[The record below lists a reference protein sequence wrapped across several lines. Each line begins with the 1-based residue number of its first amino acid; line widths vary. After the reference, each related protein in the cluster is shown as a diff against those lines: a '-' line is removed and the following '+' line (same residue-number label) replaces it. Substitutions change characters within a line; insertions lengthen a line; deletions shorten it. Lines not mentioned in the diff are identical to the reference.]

1 MPFRKSLMSKLPAQ
15 FKPTVYR
22 SVWIRSL
29 FLIKLQAFMFLV
41 FRLAEHFV
49 KETKKYL
56 HELHKNITFKSKIE
70 ENGGMSSLDVQ
81 TSLDNNKY
89 TTSV

>member
-1 MPFRKSLMSKLPAQ
+1 
-15 FKPTVYR
+15 
-22 SVWIRSL
+22 
-29 FLIKLQAFMFLV
+29 MFLV

-56 HELHKNITFKSKIE
+56 HELHKNITFTSKIE

-81 TSLDNNKY
+81 TSLDNKKY
-89 TTSV
+89 ITSV